1 MLNMRGPMRPGWRP
15 GVCVRVGG
23 VVQSSGLEGEL
34 ARRGL
39 RVRGA
44 FAPDPALDL
53 DLLGDAPWARTVV
66 LVGNVGRELWDASG
80 AEIAALSG
88 PDPLDQWTRQTV
100 DPIAAGLQGRALYP
114 FAGPPY
120 WPFQRWAERAEGVR
134 SSPIGIQIHPEF
146 GLWHAYRAAILLPVA
161 VDLPGEPRAHP
172 CDTCIEKPCLTHC
185 PVGAFSAAGYDV
197 DRCVDRV
204 VAVQYETG
212 SCSDVGC
219 LARLA
224 CPVGAAWRYRPDHA
238 RFHME
243 AFVKSRMLSKRKALL
258 TKSPE
263 DVGRTKA

>member
-1 MLNMRGPMRPGWRP
+1 MLDLRLPRRP
-15 GVCVRVGG
+15 GVRALL
-23 VVQSSGLEGEL
+23 SELKDAL
-34 ARRGL
+34 ARHGL
-39 RVRGA
+39 RIRGG
-44 FAPDPALDL
+44 FATDGAADRAILAE
-53 DLLGDAPWARTVV
+53 APWARTLI
-66 LVGNVGRELWDASG
+66 LVGNVGSELWDKSG
-80 AEIAALSG
+80 AAIAAMAG
-88 PDPLDQWTRQTV
+88 ADPLDRWTRQTI
-100 DPIAAGLQGRALYP
+100 DPIAQSIGGVALYP

-146 GLWHAYRAAILLPVA
+146 GLWYAYRAAILLRGLII
-161 VDLPGEPRAHP
+161 LPRQEQAHP
-172 CDTCIEKPCLTHC
+172 CDACVDRPCLTHC
-185 PVGAFSAAGYDV
+185 PVNAFSVDGYDV

-238 RFHME
+238 RFHMA
-243 AFVKSRMLSKRKALL
+243 AFVKARMRSKRKALL
-258 TKSPE
+258 IKSTD